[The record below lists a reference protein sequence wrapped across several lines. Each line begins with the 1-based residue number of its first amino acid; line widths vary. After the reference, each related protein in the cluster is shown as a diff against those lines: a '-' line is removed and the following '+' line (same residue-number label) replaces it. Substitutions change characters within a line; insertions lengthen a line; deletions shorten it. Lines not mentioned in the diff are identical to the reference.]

1 MKPVSVSPA
10 LQSVYDEQY
19 GAETVAWYE
28 VGAKYK
34 AINILDVCGGRRFGK
49 VLDCGA
55 GEGSILA
62 FLDRHGF
69 SDSLYALEISDS
81 GIRQIERRAIP
92 TLVEA
97 RKFDGYA
104 MPYADKEFELVVCS
118 HVIEHVEHPRLL
130 LREIKRVSEFQ
141 VFEIP
146 LDYSPGIDRLAEH
159 FLGYGHINVFTPS
172 TFRFLLK
179 SEGFEVR
186 TDKYSDAD
194 VEVSRFNAY
203 RNQKLPKTLLREAKF
218 LLYPLLVR
226 IRRRLLYW
234 PLRGDVGYAYYT
246 CLTSAES
253 GANPDR

>member
-1 MKPVSVSPA
+1 MKSVGVSPS

-19 GAETVAWYE
+19 SAETVAWYE

-34 AINILDVCGGRRFGK
+34 ALNILDVCGGRRFGK
-49 VLDCGA
+49 VLECGA

-69 SDSLYALEISDS
+69 ADSLYALEISDS
-81 GIRQIERRAIP
+81 GIRQIAKRAIP
-92 TLVEA
+92 TLAEV
-97 RKFDGYA
+97 RKFDGYN
-104 MPYADKEFELVVCS
+104 MPYPDKTFDLVVCS
-118 HVIEHVEHPRLL
+118 HVMEHVEHPRLL
-130 LREIKRVSEFQ
+130 LREIARVSQFQ

-146 LDYSPGIDRLAEH
+146 LDYSPRVDGLLEH
-159 FLGYGHINVFTPS
+159 FLGYGHINIFTPS

-186 TDKYSDAD
+186 MDKYSDEN

-203 RNQKLPKTLLREAKF
+203 RNQKLPKTPLREAKF

-246 CLTSAES
+246 CLTSARP
-253 GANPDR
+253 GASPGR